1 MKHQILIIVEA
12 YTPNLAYSAVIAE
25 IKRIVIDHFGRK
37 WVDHN
42 EPEQPTVILNT
53 EVTEDDLKKLS
64 DRIDRNF
71 VQLIVIKN
79 CESDKIKGN
88 FIDLSE

>member
-25 IKRIVIDHFGRK
+25 VRRLIIDHFGRK
-37 WVDHN
+37 WIDQT

-53 EVTEDDLKKLS
+53 EVTEDDLKTLN

-79 CESDKIKGN
+79 CGSDKIKGD